1 MLQRFRRGGRG
12 LLSAATHPARAPL
25 LIGALWCLLVLNV
38 GSGAL
43 VRVTGS
49 GLGCPDWP
57 TCHGRVVPPIS
68 YEPVIEYS
76 NRLIAFLAIA
86 ATVLAAVAV
95 RRRDGRFTTSAR
107 LALAIAI
114 GTFAQGPL
122 GAITVAVDLNPVAVM
137 SHFLLAIVLLGL
149 GTVLAV
155 DELLEPSA
163 IAPPRHARPLSAAL
177 IAATF
182 GLVVTGALVTESGPH
197 PGDSSARRHIPR
209 LWNLLDAAYL
219 HVRVAA
225 AFTLL
230 LAVFLWTIARMRSLP
245 PRTATIAWCSVG
257 ATAGQILVGEYQWR
271 HQLPWWAVAIHVT
284 IAGLLWASVVALAR
298 RVAPRGSASPS
309 TEDAC
314 PSALAEREAGPA
326 VVRG

>member
-1 MLQRFRRGGRG
+1 MLQRFRRGARG
-12 LLSAATHPARAPL
+12 GLSALTHPTRATA
-25 LIGALWCLLVLNV
+25 LIGALWCLLLLNV

-57 TCHGRVVPPIS
+57 TCHGGVVPPIS

-76 NRLIAFLAIA
+76 NRLVAFLAISL
-86 ATVLAAVAV
+86 TILAAVAI

-107 LALAIAI
+107 LALAIAV

-122 GAITVAVDLNPVAVM
+122 GAITVAVDLNPIAVM
-137 SHFLLAIVLLGL
+137 SHFLLAILLLGL

-155 DELLEPSA
+155 DELLEPSP
-163 IAPPRHARPLSAAL
+163 APASRRARPLSLAL
-177 IAATF
+177 VVTTL

-225 AFTLL
+225 AFTLV
-230 LAVFLWTIARMRSLP
+230 LAAFLWTIARMRSLP
-245 PRTATIAWCSVG
+245 PRTTAIAWCTVAATG
-257 ATAGQILVGEYQWR
+257 AQILVGEYQWR

-298 RVAPRGSASPS
+298 RVAPRALPTTPESAVRPLG
-309 TEDAC
+309 EPRDVARAG
-314 PSALAEREAGPA
+314 ALP
-326 VVRG
+326 

>member
-1 MLQRFRRGGRG
+1 VVQRLRRAVRG
-12 LLSAATHPARAPL
+12 ALSALTHPARARV
-25 LIGALWCLLVLNV
+25 LIGALWCLLLLNV

-57 TCHGRVVPPIS
+57 TCHGGVVPPIS
-68 YEPVIEYS
+68 YQPVIEYS
-76 NRLIAFLAIA
+76 NRLVAFLAI
-86 ATVLAAVAV
+86 TLTILAAIAI

-107 LALAIAI
+107 LALAIAV

-122 GAITVAVDLNPVAVM
+122 GAITVAVDLNPIAVM
-137 SHFLLAIVLLGL
+137 SHFLLAILLLGL

-155 DELLEPSA
+155 DELLEPTAAAAS
-163 IAPPRHARPLSAAL
+163 RRARPLSLAL
-177 IAATF
+177 VATTL

-225 AFTLL
+225 AFTLV
-230 LAVFLWTIARMRSLP
+230 LAAFLWTIARMRTLP
-245 PRTATIAWCSVG
+245 PWTTTIAWCTVG
-257 ATAGQILVGEYQWR
+257 ATAAQILVGEYQWR
-271 HQLPWWAVAIHVT
+271 HELPWWAVAIHVT
-284 IAGLLWASVVALAR
+284 IAGFLWSTVVALAR
-298 RVAPRGSASPS
+298 RVSPRSAGTVRVGEP
-309 TEDAC
+309 
-314 PSALAEREAGPA
+314 PSAAETRDVARAGA
-326 VVRG
+326 SG